1 MNYVLIGGDA
11 RMQSLYRRLKR
22 DGESVFCY
30 AMETAPLPDGA
41 KCTELPKNADVYVL
55 PLPSEKRR
63 GHINAPFCPSPPE
76 TARLFAEL
84 PQGALVCGGK
94 VSAEMRETAE
104 MFGIRLYDCMLLP
117 DFVVGNAAITAE
129 AAVSLLMEA
138 TPDCIAGK
146 RILVLGRG
154 RIGKLLGDKLRALGA
169 EVWVMSGNPEA
180 AALAQALGFGV
191 LPKGG
196 GTSGFCMAVNTAP
209 AMTLSP
215 SQQREFDAGCVLL
228 ELASAPGFDPDET
241 AHCRLINAPGLPG
254 KYAPD
259 ACGEL
264 LRNAVNLI
272 VKEHMQ

>member
-1 MNYVLIGGDA
+1 M
-11 RMQSLYRRLKR
+11 
-22 DGESVFCY
+22 
-30 AMETAPLPDGA
+30 
-41 KCTELPKNADVYVL
+41 
-55 PLPSEKRR
+55 
-63 GHINAPFCPSPPE
+63 
-76 TARLFAEL
+76 
-84 PQGALVCGGK
+84 
-94 VSAEMRETAE
+94 
-104 MFGIRLYDCMLLP
+104 
-117 DFVVGNAAITAE
+117 
-129 AAVSLLMEA
+129 
-138 TPDCIAGK
+138 
-146 RILVLGRG
+146 
-154 RIGKLLGDKLRALGA
+154 
-169 EVWVMSGNPEA
+169 
-180 AALAQALGFGV
+180 

-215 SQQREFDAGCVLL
+215 SQQRGFDAGCVLL